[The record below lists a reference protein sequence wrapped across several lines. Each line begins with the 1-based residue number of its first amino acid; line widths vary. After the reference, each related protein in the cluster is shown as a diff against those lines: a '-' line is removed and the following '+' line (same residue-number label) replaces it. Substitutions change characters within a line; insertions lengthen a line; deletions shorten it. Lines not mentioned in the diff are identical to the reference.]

1 VLPFL
6 EKKKFILIIGDDGA
20 ILVLVNKNKVE
31 KRLFAVSPS
40 LSDRREFHAV
50 LTKYPLVPIFVLL
63 DTMEQSYT
71 KQTLPAVGALAI
83 SKLVKKRL
91 DRDFA
96 ASDIKGAILLGRD
109 ETGRRDWIYMFAS
122 APVTPVIADWMAY
135 VSSLENKFTGIYM
148 LPVEMET
155 FVKSFQKTAFKDK
168 KETSNWQFL
177 LTHNKT
183 GGFRQVIL
191 QNGKVIFTRLIR
203 PGKDVVPD
211 IVAGNIE
218 QEILNTVDYMRRLS
232 FGEED
237 HMDVIAILSA
247 EIKRSMANTKIR
259 GKEIAIFTPYE
270 AANALGMKDIVGEE
284 DKFAD
289 LVLAVN
295 FANSTSILK
304 LEDPAMKMVNALLT
318 FNALSTVAMMAI
330 APIFVIYIGYMIFS
344 IISVSRQIKT
354 VEDDKA
360 NIEKKWKDARK
371 TDLYSIDDSNKIAD
385 VVSLHKKLSMGI
397 SPLDIVVKAGV
408 SQRDY
413 AMTKSFNWSYEKTAD
428 NKQKESAVFNEEF
441 SNTGASPEELFRNYD
456 IYRANLKKELVGYT
470 VDISELPQTITFE
483 DKNKVI
489 PVQIKIDS
497 VDKEKNVIP
506 VL

>member
-20 ILVLVNKNKVE
+20 ILALVNKTKVE

-40 LSDRREFHAV
+40 LSDRREFNE
-50 LTKYPLVPIFVLL
+50 LLKKYPKVPIFVLL

-83 SKLVKKRL
+83 GKLVKKRL

-96 ASDIKGAILLGRD
+96 ASDIKGAIALGRD
-109 ETGRRDWIYMFAS
+109 EAGRRDWMYMFAS

-135 VSSLENKFTGIYM
+135 VSSLDNKFTGIYM
-148 LPVEMET
+148 LPVEMES
-155 FVKSFQKTAFKDK
+155 FVRSFNKKADPKDK
-168 KETSNWQFL
+168 KSVAPPWQFL
-177 LTHNKT
+177 VTHNKT
-183 GGFRQVIL
+183 GGFRQIIL

-232 FGEED
+232 FGDED
-237 HMDVIAILSA
+237 ELEVIAIVSA
-247 EIKRSMANTKIR
+247 EIKRSMANIKIR
-259 GKEIAIFTPYE
+259 GKEVNIYTPFD
-270 AANALGMKDIVGEE
+270 AANELGLKDVISPE

-295 FANSTSILK
+295 FANSRAILK
-304 LEDPAMKMVNALLT
+304 LEDPAMKMVNTLIAV
-318 FNALSTVAMMAI
+318 NMLSTLAMIAI
-330 APIFVIYIGYMIFS
+330 MPVFAIYILYLIFS
-344 IISVSRQIKT
+344 IISGSQSVK
-354 VEDDKA
+354 EEENKKA
-360 NIEKKWKDARK
+360 TIEKNWKDARQS
-371 TDLYSIDDSNKIAD
+371 DVYSIDDSNKIAD
-385 VVSLHKKLSMGI
+385 VATLHKKLIVTS
-397 SPLDIVVKAGV
+397 SPLDVVVKAAV

-413 AMTKSFNWSYEKTAD
+413 ALTKSFTWSFDKEK
-428 NKQKESAVFNEEF
+428 KKENALFNMEF
-441 SNTGASPEELFRNYD
+441 SNTGASPEELFKNYD
-456 IYRANLKKELVGYT
+456 TFRANVKKELDGYT
-470 VDISELPQTITFE
+470 VDVSELPQTITFE
-483 DKNKVI
+483 DKSKVI

-497 VDKEKNVIP
+497 MDKEKK
-506 VL
+506 